1 MEAVML
7 RRGLGVLALV
17 VTAGSVQAQEPARTD
32 GWVVLSIGEY
42 RELRARAFPVAPD
55 PPPPPVDSVISRI
68 DYDLRVGSS
77 VVTGEARLAVDVLKR
92 GWVSLQVPQGFIVR
106 RARVDGR
113 PTTVASGPP
122 PRILLSQTGRTT
134 IALDI
139 VVPVTSSGG
148 VESMNLPPAPAAMSS
163 VRLTV
168 PRASVELTPSG
179 GLVIDQAET
188 ATESRWIVHGAQ
200 GRPLSFSWRRRLEDR
215 RAGLPLRSRASVHQM
230 VALGEE
236 ASMIT
241 ANVSAEI
248 LQGAAQ
254 QIVVS
259 VPESVTVNNVSGPAV
274 ADWVHQGSSLTISFL
289 EPVTASTG
297 VTIAAE
303 SRLPRDG
310 TIAVPILRVP
320 AAERETGGV
329 AVDVVGPGEITERG
343 VTGVRRTDASML
355 ANLVAGRE
363 TASMVAFE
371 FLPLGNDRARALT
384 LDVVRF
390 TARAMLIA
398 NVEEAHYDAVIGEDG
413 KALIRGR
420 YAVRNN
426 QRSFL
431 ALTLP
436 QGAVVWSA
444 ALENQP
450 VRPGTHASGA
460 LLLPLRKSR
469 TGEGAA
475 AFAVEVTY
483 VQRLDALNEKGN
495 VRIPLPAVDL
505 PVSRTGL
512 TLHYSPRY
520 RMEVQPG
527 QFREEADP
535 GPTSAAL
542 RNDSFYLAVGAAE
555 SASPPPP
562 AAPPPP
568 PPAAPS
574 SDRAGA
580 GGGGAIPFGG
590 VSQARDGARVAAGVL
605 PVRVPMPQFGK
616 PLFAAAEL
624 TPENMVPAIDI
635 VYRRTTGR

>member
-1 MEAVML
+1 ML
-7 RRGLGVLALV
+7 RRGLVVLALLG
-17 VTAGSVQAQEPARTD
+17 TAGNVHAQEPARTD

-42 RELRARAFPVAPD
+42 RELRARAFPPAPE
-55 PPPPPVDSVISRI
+55 PPLPPVDSVISRI
-68 DYDLRVGSS
+68 DYDLRVGAS
-77 VVTGEARLAVDVLKR
+77 VVTGEARLGVDVLKR

-106 RARVDGR
+106 GARVDGR
-113 PTTVASGPP
+113 PTTIASGPP
-122 PRILLSQTGRTT
+122 PRILLSQTGRAT

-179 GLVIDQAET
+179 GLLIEHQET
-188 ATESRWIVHGAQ
+188 PTESRWIVHGAP
-200 GRPLSFSWRRRLEDR
+200 GRPLAFSWRRRLEDR
-215 RAGLPLRSRASVHQM
+215 RTGLPLRSRASVHQM

-236 ASMIT
+236 ASIIT
-241 ANVSAEI
+241 ANVGAEI

-274 ADWVHQGSSLTISFL
+274 ADWVHQRGSLTISFL
-289 EPVTASTG
+289 EPVTGATG
-297 VTIAAE
+297 VAIAAE

-355 ANLVAGRE
+355 ANVVAGRE
-363 TASMVAFE
+363 TNSMVAFE
-371 FLPLGNDRARALT
+371 FLPLGTDRTRSLS

-398 NVEEAHYDAVIGEDG
+398 NVEEARYDAVLGEDG

-431 ALTLP
+431 AVTLP
-436 QGAVVWSA
+436 PDTVVWSA
-444 ALENQP
+444 ALEGQP

-469 TGEGAA
+469 TGEDAA

-483 VQRLDALNEKGN
+483 VQRLGSLSDKGA
-495 VRIPLPAVDL
+495 VRIPLPAIDL

-512 TLHYSPRY
+512 TLHHSPRY

-527 QFREEADP
+527 QFREEVDS
-535 GPTSAAL
+535 GPATAAL
-542 RNDSFYLAVGAAE
+542 RSADAVNATLAAE
-555 SASPPPP
+555 SAPVPRP
-562 AAPPPP
+562 APPPP
-568 PPAAPS
+568 PPAAMPERS
-574 SDRAGA
+574 
-580 GGGGAIPFGG
+580 AIAKDGLVPFGG
-590 VSQARDGARVAAGVL
+590 LSTTREGARVAAGVL
-605 PVRVPMPQFGK
+605 PVRVGLPQFGK

-624 TPENMVPAIDI
+624 TPENLVPSVDI
-635 VYRRTTGR
+635 VYRRTSNR

>member
-1 MEAVML
+1 ML
-7 RRGLGVLALV
+7 RRGLVVLALLM
-17 VTAGSVQAQEPARTD
+17 TAGSVHAQEPVRTD
-32 GWVVLSIGEY
+32 GWVMLSIGEY
-42 RELRARAFPVAPD
+42 RDLRARAFPPAPD

-68 DYDLRVGSS
+68 DYNLRVGTS

-92 GWVSLQVPQGFIVR
+92 GWVSLVIPQGFIVR
-106 RARVDGR
+106 GARVDGR
-113 PTTVASGPP
+113 PTTIASGPP
-122 PRILLSQTGRTT
+122 PRILLSQPGRAT

-139 VVPVTSSGG
+139 VVPVMSSGG
-148 VESMNLPPAPAAMSS
+148 VESMNLPPAPAAMAS

-179 GLVIDQAET
+179 GLLIDQEQT
-188 ATESRWIVHGAQ
+188 PTESRWIVHGAP

-241 ANVSAEI
+241 ANINAEI

-254 QIVVS
+254 QIVVA

-274 ADWVHQGSSLTISFL
+274 ADWVQQGSSLTISFL
-289 EPVTASTG
+289 EAVTAATG

-310 TIAVPILRVP
+310 TIAVPIFRVP
-320 AAERETGGV
+320 AAERETGGI

-343 VTGVRRTDASML
+343 VTGVRRTDVSML
-355 ANLVAGRE
+355 ATVVAGRE
-363 TASMVAFE
+363 TNSMVAFE
-371 FLPLGNDRARALT
+371 FLPLGTDRTRSLT
-384 LDVVRF
+384 LDVARF

-398 NVEEAHYDAVIGEDG
+398 NVEEARYDAVVGEDG
-413 KALIRGR
+413 KALVRGR

-431 ALTLP
+431 AVMLP
-436 QGAVVWSA
+436 ADAVVWSA
-444 ALENQP
+444 ALEGQP

-469 TGEGAA
+469 TGEDAA
-475 AFAVEVTY
+475 PFAVEVTY
-483 VQRLDALNEKGN
+483 VQRLGSLSEKGA

-512 TLHYSPRY
+512 TLHHSPRY

-527 QFREEADP
+527 QFREEVDP
-535 GPTSAAL
+535 GPATAAL
-542 RNDSFYLAVGAAE
+542 RIADAFLAAR
-555 SASPPPP
+555 SSTTLP
-562 AAPPPP
+562 APPPPP

-574 SDRAGA
+574 SDRGGA
-580 GGGGAIPFGG
+580 GGGGAVNAAKELAPFGG
-590 VSQARDGARVAAGVL
+590 LSTVRDGARVAAGVL
-605 PVRVPMPQFGK
+605 PVRVGMPQFGK
-616 PLFAAAEL
+616 ALFAAAEL
-624 TPENMVPAIDI
+624 TPENLAPAIDI
-635 VYRRTTGR
+635 LYRRTTDR

>member
-1 MEAVML
+1 ML
-7 RRGLGVLALV
+7 RRGLVVLALV
-17 VTAGSVQAQEPARTD
+17 MTTGSVHAQEPARPD
-32 GWVVLSIGEY
+32 GWVVLSIAEY
-42 RELRARAFPVAPD
+42 RDLRARAFPAAPD

-68 DYDLRVGSS
+68 DYDLRVGAS

-106 RARVDGR
+106 GARVDGR
-113 PTTVASGPP
+113 PTTIASGPP
-122 PRILLSQTGRTT
+122 PRILLSQPGRTT

-139 VVPVTSSGG
+139 VVPVISSGG
-148 VESMNLPPAPAAMSS
+148 VESMSLPPAPAAMSS

-179 GLVIDQAET
+179 GLLIDQEQT
-188 ATESRWIVHGAQ
+188 PTESRWIVHGAP
-200 GRPLSFSWRRRLEDR
+200 GRPLLFSWRRRLEDR
-215 RAGLPLRSRASVHQM
+215 RAGLPLRSRATVHQM

-236 ASMIT
+236 ASILT
-241 ANVSAEI
+241 ANVGAEI

-254 QIVVS
+254 QIVVA

-289 EPVTASTG
+289 EPVTAATS

-310 TIAVPILRVP
+310 TVAVPIFRVP
-320 AAERETGGV
+320 AAERETGGI
-329 AVDVVGPGEITERG
+329 AVDVVGPGELTERG
-343 VTGVRRTDASML
+343 VTGVRRTDVSML
-355 ANLVAGRE
+355 ANVVAGRE
-363 TASMVAFE
+363 TNSMVAFE
-371 FLPLGNDRARALT
+371 FLPLGNDRMRSLT
-384 LDVVRF
+384 LEVARF

-398 NVEEAHYDAVIGEDG
+398 NVEEARYDAVVGEDG
-413 KALIRGR
+413 KALVRGR

-431 ALTLP
+431 AVTLP
-436 QGAVVWSA
+436 PDAVVWSA
-444 ALENQP
+444 ALEGQP

-469 TGEGAA
+469 TGEDAT

-483 VQRLDALNEKGN
+483 VQRLGPLSGKGA

-512 TLHYSPRY
+512 TLHHSPRY

-527 QFREEADP
+527 HFREETDP
-535 GPTSAAL
+535 GPATVAL
-542 RNDSFYLAVGAAE
+542 RNANAVMGGVAAM
-555 SASPPPP
+555 P
-562 AAPPPP
+562 APPPPP
-568 PPAAPS
+568 PPAAI
-574 SDRAGA
+574 SDRSAVTKDEVVRL
-580 GGGGAIPFGG
+580 GGAAT
-590 VSQARDGARVAAGVL
+590 SRDGARVAAGVL
-605 PVRVPMPQFGK
+605 PVSVPMPQFGK
-616 PLFAAAEL
+616 ALFAAAEL
-624 TPENMVPAIDI
+624 TPENLAPALDI
-635 VYRRTTGR
+635 VYRRTSDR

>member
-1 MEAVML
+1 ML
-7 RRGLGVLALV
+7 RRGLVLALV
-17 VTAGSVQAQEPARTD
+17 VTAGTVHAQEPARTD

-42 RELRARAFPVAPD
+42 RELRARAFPPAPD
-55 PPPPPVDSVISRI
+55 PPAPPVDSVISRI
-68 DYDLRVGSS
+68 DYDLRVGTS

-106 RARVDGR
+106 GARVDGR
-113 PTTVASGPP
+113 PTTIVSGPP
-122 PRILLSQTGRTT
+122 PRILLSQPGRAT
-134 IALDI
+134 IALEI
-139 VVPVTSSGG
+139 VVPVMSSGG

-179 GLVIDQAET
+179 GLVIDQQQT
-188 ATESRWIVHGAQ
+188 PTESRWTVHGAP
-200 GRPLSFSWRRRLEDR
+200 GRPLAFSWRRRLEDR

-236 ASMIT
+236 ASIIT
-241 ANVSAEI
+241 ANIGAEI

-274 ADWVHQGSSLTISFL
+274 ADWVHQGGSLTISFM
-289 EPVTASTG
+289 EPVTATTG

-310 TIAVPILRVP
+310 PMAVPILRVP

-343 VTGVRRTDASML
+343 ATGVRRTDTSML
-355 ANLVAGRE
+355 ATVVAGRE

-371 FLPLGNDRARALT
+371 FLPLGNDRTRSLT

-390 TARAMLIA
+390 TSRAMLIA
-398 NVEEAHYDAVIGEDG
+398 NVEEARYDAVIGEDG

-431 ALTLP
+431 AVTLP

-444 ALENQP
+444 ALAGQP

-469 TGEGAA
+469 TGEDAA
-475 AFAVEVTY
+475 AFAVEVMY
-483 VQRLDALNEKGN
+483 VQRLDSLAEKGN

-512 TLHYSPRY
+512 TLHHSPRY

-527 QFREEADP
+527 QFREEVDP
-535 GPTSAAL
+535 GPATAAL
-542 RNDSFYLAVGAAE
+542 RNTEAVLAGVATL
-555 SASPPPP
+555 P
-562 AAPPPP
+562 APPPP
-568 PPAAPS
+568 PPPAMPT

-580 GGGGAIPFGG
+580 GGGGAARLEKELPPIT
-590 VSQARDGARVAAGVL
+590 RDGARVAAGVL
-605 PVRVPMPQFGK
+605 PVRVGLPQFGK

-624 TPENMVPAIDI
+624 TPENLAPSIEI
-635 VYRRTTGR
+635 LYRRDTNR